1 MDSFFDSVM
10 QNLMNIN
17 WEGPAMFAIVGLA
30 VLAIFRQ
37 WHVLLITLFTIVLG
51 WGAEDLIIM
60 NIETNMR
67 IISVSLFIYCAGGGI
82 GFILV
87 LVSFFKLA
95 L

>member
-1 MDSFFDSVM
+1 MSSFIDAVM
-10 QNLMNIN
+10 RNLMSVN
-17 WEGPAMFAIVGLA
+17 WEGPAMFAIIGLA

-60 NIETNMR
+60 NIENNMKV
-67 IISVSLFIYCAGGGI
+67 INVSLLIFCTGGGI
-82 GFILV
+82 SLILA

>member
-1 MDSFFDSVM
+1 MSTFFNAVM
-10 QNLMNIN
+10 RNLMNIN

-51 WGAEDLIIM
+51 WGAEDLIIL
-60 NIETNMR
+60 NIETNMN
-67 IISVSLFIYCAGGGI
+67 IISISLLIYCTGGGI
-82 GFILV
+82 GLILA
-87 LVSFFKLA
+87 LISFFKLA